1 MNKKY
6 DNSDLLKRI
15 LLNMKYDPTKNLNEN
30 KNSLKSRLLLEAE
43 PNLCDPPNGQ
53 KMPFTMNQIMK
64 FQKYIWLEI
73 EKGTTKVP
81 GTCDNEGKNCSYN
94 SMLCDVK
101 PCKWGKAVDGFWGN
115 NTKLAWTK
123 YGDKYK
129 TKNKC
134 TWWVDDSEISRYLRG
149 QEIPTTSTQ
158 IRNFQRWVWLDYE
171 KLPEDNTTKRKSV
184 LCSTPC
190 TYKQAVDGIWG
201 NTNSNTS
208 KAWSNTNIS
217 VKYKKDNPK
226 WYVNVEYDKRID
238 TDNQRSEYIVNNFKF
253 YDANPSGYN
262 GYSQVTDV
270 MKWLKTNAQTLF
282 KTTEEDAKKYVLPN
296 YGWNQ
301 NPILFPTPK
310 KYGQNDLNMFLDGG
324 QESSNKI
331 KELDQK
337 KQEINYTS
345 PNMISDRLGS
355 GYGGGAGTFETQ
367 QAAMTGSKTK
377 NQIANED
384 LDKQIKQ
391 YQGPTYT
398 AALDWNKKMDQ
409 VGSQIQSRCVRPL
422 KFSFASFDDTPNV
435 DMYLSYYA
443 LCKNAGGLWV
453 YTSGSKYVCGCRYM
467 SEKNNLLTPSGQA
480 NYDSDGTSSIVITG
494 SDGKMKGIDIRSSL
508 DYEMAY
514 QTKGGAQ
521 DEIYG
526 DGKWDTH
533 DILNAVELGAIAVAI
548 IGSGGS
554 LAPLFFGIGAI
565 AGIADSVVYFAE
577 GDPYMGTMMLAL
589 NLLGVDDIVKLVKW
603 GGSLFK
609 EVTKETIE
617 SIAKKKLGKIALT
630 ESEKQIYDQVSQFVY
645 KNQNDLSKAM
655 QQQMAYNFAT
665 TGIYGSAIKNKW
677 DLKIFFNLLY
687 KLNSI
692 GLGVPGLVLK
702 LGGVALT
709 ADQLYLLVNG
719 NDESRKNSGIGKIMD
734 MIYGSEDD
742 QTKIQKLNKDAI
754 EAFKQLQEDIKN
766 NAGKYL
772 NPDAALILFKTDP
785 TQMASYEQID
795 SYFNQLNQMKG
806 EKPDPKIVQANETN
820 ITYVQAPPIKDVI
833 ENNKIIS
840 FGMSGDS
847 VNEINRILMEKGYS
861 DIVNLELYDE
871 LTMWY
876 VSEEQS
882 KNNLVSNGSV
892 DVVTYNVLKGRSV
905 VKDITKMEG
914 CEKYKTLI
922 DTGWVEISKLQY
934 NGKRS
939 NNKSVEKVDCNGM
952 KYLYNENKG
961 IESIY
966 PKTMGGQSPINKT
979 IVDNPNNLNEEITK
993 LKNIMGYL

>member
-1 MNKKY
+1 MENNY
-6 DNSDLLKRI
+6 NDLLKRI
-15 LLNMKYDPTKNLNEN
+15 LLNMKYDPKMSLNEN
-30 KNSLKSRLLLEAE
+30 KNSLKRSLLLEAE

-101 PCKWGKAVDGFWGN
+101 PCKWGKAVDGFWGDD
-115 NTKLAWTK
+115 TKLAWTK

-201 NTNSNTS
+201 DTNSNTS

-238 TDNQRSEYIVNNFKF
+238 TGNQRSEYIVSNFNF
-253 YDANPSGYN
+253 YDADPSGYN

-301 NPILFPTPK
+301 NPTLFPTPK
-310 KYGQNDLNMFLDGG
+310 KYSQNDLNMFLDGG

-337 KQEINYTS
+337 KQEINYTP

-355 GYGGGAGTFETQ
+355 GYGGGAGTFEIQ

-377 NQIANED
+377 NEIANEN

-422 KFSFASFDDTPNV
+422 KFSFASFDNTPNV

-480 NYDSDGTSSIVITG
+480 NYDSDGTSSMVITG

-508 DYEMAY
+508 DYEMSY

-533 DILNAVELGAIAVAI
+533 DILNAVELGSIAVAI

-589 NLLGVDDIVKLVKW
+589 NMLGVDDIVKLVKW

-609 EVTKETIE
+609 EVTKESIE
-617 SIAKKKLGKIALT
+617 AIAKKKLGKIALT
-630 ESEKQIYDQVSQFVY
+630 ASEKQIYDQVSQFVY
-645 KNQNDLSKAM
+645 KNQNELSKAM
-655 QQQMAYNFAT
+655 QQQMAYNFVT
-665 TGIYGSAIKNKW
+665 NGIYTSAIKNKW

-692 GLGVPGLVLK
+692 GLGIPGLVLK
-702 LGGVALT
+702 IGGVALT
-709 ADQLYLLVNG
+709 ADQLYLLANG

-892 DVVTYNVLKGRSV
+892 DVVTYNILKGLNKVSFDCNSLEELQ
-905 VKDITKMEG
+905 KS
-914 CEKYKTLI
+914 
-922 DTGWVEISKLQY
+922 GWVQINDIKYNYLKTKNEINKVKQL
-934 NGKRS
+934 NC
-939 NNKSVEKVDCNGM
+939 NNKTNYEGSKINADPTD
-952 KYLYNENKG
+952 KSKIPY
-961 IESIY
+961 
-966 PKTMGGQSPINKT
+966 NKT